1 MKKWAYLVVL
11 VAVFLY
17 GYFPQKDLS
26 ETSGEIAR
34 PAANTIQI
42 AYETQQS
49 DLQVS
54 GEGRVVKILP
64 DDNQGSRH
72 QRFILKINNGPSL
85 LVAHNIDL
93 APRVQNL
100 VKGDIITFFGEY
112 EWNAKGGVLHWT
124 HDDPQGRHANG
135 WLKHDGKTYR

>member
-11 VAVFLY
+11 VAVFIY
-17 GYFPQKDLS
+17 GYFPQLDLN
-26 ETSGEIAR
+26 ETTGSIGL
-34 PAANTIQI
+34 PADNTIQL
-42 AYETQQS
+42 AYENQQS
-49 DLQVS
+49 NLQVS
-54 GEGRVVKILP
+54 GEGYVVKILP
-64 DDNQGSRH
+64 DDNEGSRH

-100 VKGDIITFFGEY
+100 AKGDTITFFGEY
-112 EWNAKGGVLHWT
+112 EWNTKGGVLHWT

-135 WLKHDGKTYR
+135 WLKHDGITYH